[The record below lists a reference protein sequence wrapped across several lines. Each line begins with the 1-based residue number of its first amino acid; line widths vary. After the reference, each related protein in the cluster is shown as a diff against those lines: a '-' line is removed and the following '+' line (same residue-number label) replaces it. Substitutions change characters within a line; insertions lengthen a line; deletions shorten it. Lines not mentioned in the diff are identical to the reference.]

1 MMLKCL
7 HEVALAGLVVPEGAD
22 KATEREILR
31 RRQQVEA
38 QLSLARRAILMLK
51 SLFADVSV
59 MRVDGGDGFQ
69 GTGDCEFGHEGV
81 DVTLDWPN
89 LALLTDETKEI
100 LDEIAVSD
108 VPKIWFVFHGDC
120 SQSHRCEAADR
131 EEAMEI
137 CAEANPGS
145 KIHVAVP
152 ASAHGELVMYG
163 YGEEMVHCP
172 RCGSRTDFGEL
183 PRDGWQVHVCL
194 SCNHSFIAVP
204 EDPEESEAEPARTF
218 AWQGTWSMNQDGRI
232 ETQPRVEK
240 TEEGFVPTLAIAYAG
255 GEPTFETAEPRESLE
270 EAKTAAETLDSDW
283 HRRETDEVEAEMS
296 VVSTPAPGVAE
307 GVSEVI
313 ADIAFTAG
321 HLMGTGKLVAFPDS
335 REMMGLIMD
344 WANQFEA
351 VFDKDS
357 HGDDYMELVDDYATY
372 RLTGEHDKAEKVL
385 VAMQVM
391 RQVTA

>member
-51 SLFADVSV
+51 SLFADVSA

-69 GTGDCEFGHEGV
+69 GTGDSEWGIREGV
-81 DVTLDWPN
+81 NVTLDWPN
-89 LALLTDETKEI
+89 LALLTDETKQI
-100 LDEIAVSD
+100 LDEVAKAD

-120 SQSHRCEAADR
+120 SQSLRCEAADR

-137 CAEANPGS
+137 CADANPGR
-145 KIHVAVP
+145 KIHAAVP
-152 ASAHGELVMYG
+152 ASVQGELVMYG
-163 YGEEMVHCP
+163 YGEDMVHCP
-172 RCGSRTDFGEL
+172 LCGSRTDFGEL
-183 PRDGWQVHVCL
+183 PREGWQVHVCL

-204 EDPEESEAEPARTF
+204 EDSEAETARTF
-218 AWQGTWSMNQDGRI
+218 AWQGTWTMNQDGRV

-240 TEEGFVPTLAIAYAG
+240 TEEGFIPTLAISYAG
-255 GEPTFETAEPRESLE
+255 DEPNFETAEPLATLE
-270 EAKTAAETLDSDW
+270 EAKTAAETLDSNW
-283 HRRETDEVEAEMS
+283 HRRETDEVEAETS
-296 VVSTPAPGVAE
+296 VVSKSAEDIAE

-321 HLMGTGKLVAFPDS
+321 HLMGTGKLVAFSDS
-335 REMMGLIMD
+335 REMMGLIVS
-344 WANQFEA
+344 WANQFET

-357 HGDDYMELVDDYATY
+357 NGDDYMELVDDYATY
-372 RLTGEHDKAEKVL
+372 RLSGEHDKAEKVL

-391 RQVTA
+391 RQVKA